1 VGRRQ
6 VEFVAL
12 ELHDFRCFGG
22 VQRFEFEPPTSDGRS
37 GITVITGSGASGGS
51 AGDRGAERDPGGLT
65 GRGRCPDWLRI
76 ALTRCSSPDTLERL
90 LAQGARRGPPSAA

>member
-37 GITVITGSGASGGS
+37 GITVITGAGASGKS
-51 AGDRGAERDPGGLT
+51 ALVDATEL
-65 GRGRCPDWLRI
+65 
-76 ALTRCSSPDTLERL
+76 ALWGVRHRRPRPRL
-90 LAQGARRGPPSAA
+90 